1 MITLR
6 YAAACGLLVAGLATS
21 RGVLAQGADTTA
33 ATATPPANAF
43 SIPVDNFEDGV
54 GAWAHNDKNKAGLS
68 NIVTSAPGVS
78 ATSKA
83 AALLTFK
90 SANGSWASLSRPVD
104 GASWARIGAR
114 ELVFSLNGSG
124 DTVGVD
130 LQLRAKSDKGDV
142 VYSLPLPVKINN
154 TTWRSVV
161 VPLASFK
168 NAAGESVTS
177 QLSDVYLLQFA
188 QSGDWR
194 LKFFT
199 IDEMLV
205 RGTGTPIVAKAP
217 PAPAPAAPAA
227 PDLPTGAVA
236 VNVDFLRVAG
246 NIRASANVSVNPPYD
261 PTKTQSLELSPAYR
275 EALAT
280 LHPKFVRLDVA
291 ALADLTDSSRPAWSY
306 ARLVSAARRV
316 RTVGAEP
323 LIAISNPN
331 EWGLDARGYGILAAG
346 AASALNPKGGS
357 LARYFELAIWGQDL
371 KTADAVRYYNAG
383 YSGIKNT
390 SGKLIVGG
398 YGAPA
403 GDVAAQNALLNGA
416 KGLDFLSS
424 RFFAASSGAPSDAA
438 LIEDARTI
446 PDLKTAAGLLDKSRF
461 KRAPLFVTSANLSNA
476 HNAGDFVPSDGRLIG
491 QVSGAWWAQFM
502 GSGSRLADQIF
513 HNDATNP
520 EWGLLLVDSK
530 AQAFPAYYAMYL
542 WNTYF
547 GGGTQRVVADSAS
560 DAIYAAAT
568 NTKTAHNLLLVNTTA
583 IPQVAQVGI
592 RGFPTLRQV
601 RIHTNDDPS
610 KPIRTAN
617 LPNSPFQTLKLPAYS
632 VNVVQFIEPP
642 K

>member
-6 YAAACGLLVAGLATS
+6 YAAACGLLVVGLASS
-21 RGVLAQGADTTA
+21 RGARAQAGDPAS
-33 ATATPPANAF
+33 ATPSANLV
-43 SIPVDNFEDGV
+43 SLPVDFFEDGV
-54 GAWAHNDKNKAGLS
+54 GAWAHNDKNKADLS
-68 NIVTSAPGVS
+68 EIATTSPGVS
-78 ATSKA
+78 ATSKG

-90 SANGSWASLSRPVD
+90 AGSGSWASLSRPVD
-104 GASWARIGAR
+104 GVSWARIGAR

-130 LQLRAKSDKGDV
+130 LQLRAKTDKGDT
-142 VYSLPLPVKINN
+142 VYTLPLPVKIN
-154 TTWRSVV
+154 TKSWRTVV
-161 VPLASFK
+161 VPLSSFK
-168 NAAGESVTS
+168 NAQGEAVTNQMS
-177 QLSDVYLLQFA
+177 NVYLLQFA
-188 QSGDWR
+188 QTGDWNSR
-194 LKFFT
+194 FFK

-205 RGTGTPIVAKAP
+205 RGNGTPILAKAP
-217 PAPAPAAPAA
+217 APPPAAPA
-227 PDLPTGAVA
+227 LPTGAVA
-236 VNVDFLRVAG
+236 VNVDFLRIAG
-246 NIRASANVSVNPPYD
+246 NIRASANIAVRTPYD
-261 PTKTQSLELSPAYR
+261 PAKTQSLELSPTYR

-280 LHPKFVRLDVA
+280 LRPKYVRLDVA
-291 ALADLTDSSRPAWSY
+291 ALADLTDSSRPAFDF
-306 ARLVSAARRV
+306 ARLVSSARRV

-323 LIAISNPN
+323 LIALSNPN

-346 AASALNPKGGS
+346 AAAALNPRSGS
-357 LARYFELAIWGQDL
+357 LARYFELAVWSNDL
-371 KTADAVRYYNAG
+371 KSADAVRFYNAG
-383 YSGIKNT
+383 YSGIKGT
-390 SGKLIVGG
+390 SAKLIVGG

-403 GDVAAQNALLNGA
+403 GDVAAQNALLKGA

-424 RFFAASSGAPSDAA
+424 LFFAANSGAPSDAA

-461 KRAPLFVTSANLSNA
+461 KRAPLYITAANLTNA

-491 QVSGAWWAQFM
+491 PVAGAWWAQFM
-502 GSGSRLADQIF
+502 GSGSRLADQVF

-520 EWGLLLVDSK
+520 EWGLLLVEDK

-547 GGGTQRVVADSAS
+547 GGGTQRVVADSAN

-583 IPQVAQVGI
+583 LPQVAQVGI

-601 RIHTNDDPS
+601 RIHTNDDVS
-610 KPIRTAN
+610 KGIRTAN